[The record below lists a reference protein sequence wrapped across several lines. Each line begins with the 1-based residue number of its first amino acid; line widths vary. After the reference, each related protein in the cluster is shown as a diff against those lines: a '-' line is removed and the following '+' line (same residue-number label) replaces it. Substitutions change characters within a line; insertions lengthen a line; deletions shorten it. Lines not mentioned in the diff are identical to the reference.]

1 MTDNGPAPET
11 TPPTPDD
18 ASTASGTPT
27 PPTATSEPAVRPRR
41 RRGWSIA
48 IVAVVVALL
57 VGGLLGW
64 GIGRLG
70 ATRAASS
77 GNAGNGNTCNAITV
91 TNDVLPAIVTVSA
104 VGESGGGTGTGEII
118 RNDGYI
124 VTNNHVISPAV
135 SGGQISVLLSS
146 GVQAPAEL
154 VGRDPRSDLAVL
166 KIDAS
171 SSLPTVPWGQ
181 SSTLVVGQPV
191 VALGAPLGLSGT
203 VTSGIV
209 SALGRTV
216 PVPGDNGQ
224 NAILANAIQT
234 DASINPGNSGGAL
247 VNCGGSLIGINSAIA
262 TVPNSAGQT
271 GGGSVG
277 IGFAIP
283 SDFAHAIV
291 DQIIATG
298 KVTYPYF
305 GISVAPIPPAA
316 AEELKVPGGLYVV
329 SVVPGGPSEQAG
341 LQEGD
346 VITEVNGHAA
356 TSVDLL
362 TQTVMTTKA
371 GESVPVTYLR
381 DGETHKTTVT
391 LQNPA
396 S

>member
-1 MTDNGPAPET
+1 MADSQPAPESP
-11 TPPTPDD
+11 TPPAPPAAPTSPPSPPGRRRPWPIALIAVVVGLIVGGALGWGAGRIG
-18 ASTASGTPT
+18 ASNAASGTST
-27 PPTATSEPAVRPRR
+27 PAP
-41 RRGWSIA
+41 
-48 IVAVVVALL
+48 
-57 VGGLLGW
+57 
-64 GIGRLG
+64 
-70 ATRAASS
+70 
-77 GNAGNGNTCNAITV
+77 GNGNTCDAITV
-91 TNDVLPAIVTVSA
+91 SNDVLPAVVTVSA
-104 VGESGGGTGTGEII
+104 IGQSGGGTGTGEII
-118 RNDGYI
+118 RSDGYI
-124 VTNNHVISPAV
+124 VTNNHVISAAV
-135 SGGQISVLLSS
+135 DGGTLSVLLSS
-146 GVQAPAEL
+146 GVQAPADL

-166 KIDAS
+166 KIDKT
-171 SSLPTVPWGQ
+171 SLPTVPWGH
-181 SSTLVVGQPV
+181 SSAVVVGQPV

-247 VNCGGSLIGINSAIA
+247 VDCKGALIGINSAIA

-283 SDFAHAIV
+283 ADFAQAIV

-305 GISVAPIPPAA
+305 GISVAPLPPAA
-316 AEELKVPGGLYVV
+316 AQELKVPGGLYVF
-329 SVVPGGPSEQAG
+329 SVVEGGPAAQAG
-341 LQEGD
+341 LKEGD
-346 VITEVNGHAA
+346 VITEVNGHPA
-356 TSVDLL
+356 TSVDVL

-371 GESVPVTYLR
+371 GQTVPVTYVR
-381 DGETHKTTVT
+381 DGQTHTAQVT

>member
-1 MTDNGPAPET
+1 MTDSGPAPES
-11 TPPTPDD
+11 PT
-18 ASTASGTPT
+18 
-27 PPTATSEPAVRPRR
+27 RPRR

-48 IVAVVVALL
+48 IVAVIVALV

-64 GIGRLG
+64 GVGRLG

-77 GNAGNGNTCNAITV
+77 SGNSGNGNTCNAITV
-91 TNDVLPAIVTVSA
+91 ANEVLPAIVTVSA
-104 VGESGGGTGTGEII
+104 AGEAGAGTGTGEFI
-118 RNDGYI
+118 RKDGYI
-124 VTNNHVISPAV
+124 VTNNHVISTAV
-135 SGGQISVLLSS
+135 PGGAISVLLSS
-146 GVQAPAEL
+146 GAHFPAQL

-166 KIDAS
+166 KIDDG
-171 SSLPTVPWGQ
+171 SSLPVVPWGT
-181 SSTLVVGQPV
+181 SSDLVVGQPV

-216 PVPGDNGQ
+216 PVPSDNGH

-247 VNCGGSLIGINSAIA
+247 VTCAGSLIGINTAIA
-262 TVPNSAGQT
+262 TVPNASGVS

-283 SDFAHAIV
+283 SDFAQAIV
-291 DQIIATG
+291 AQLIDTG
-298 KVTYPYF
+298 QVTYPSF

-316 AEELKVPGGLYVV
+316 AEELKVPGGLYVQ
-329 SVVPGGPSEQAG
+329 SVVAGGPSAQAG
-341 LQEGD
+341 IQAGD

-356 TSVDLL
+356 TSVDIL

-371 GESVPVTYLR
+371 GEKVPVTYLR
-381 DGETHKTTVT
+381 EGQTHMTTVT
-391 LQNPA
+391 LQTPA

>member
-1 MTDNGPAPET
+1 MADAGPAPEGQ
-11 TPPTPDD
+11 TPPESQTP
-18 ASTASGTPT
+18 AGAP
-27 PPTATSEPAVRPRR
+27 PRR
-41 RRGWSIA
+41 RRGWLVAVI
-48 IVAVVVALL
+48 AVVVGLV
-57 VGGLLGW
+57 VGGALGW
-64 GIGRLG
+64 GAGRLG
-70 ATRAASS
+70 ATNAASTTS
-77 GNAGNGNTCNAITV
+77 TPAANGSSGNGNTCNAISV
-91 TNDVLPAIVTVSA
+91 TDEVLPAIVTVSA
-104 VGESGGGTGTGEII
+104 IGESGGGTGSGEII

-124 VTNNHVISPAV
+124 VTNNHVISQAAV
-135 SGGQISVLLSS
+135 PGGSISVLFSS
-146 GVQAPAEL
+146 GVHVSAEL

-166 KIDAS
+166 KVAAS
-171 SSLPTVPWGQ
+171 SALPTVPWGN
-181 SSTLVVGQPV
+181 SSSLVVGQPV

-209 SALGRTV
+209 SALDRTV

-247 VNCGGSLIGINSAIA
+247 VNCDGSLIGINSAIA

-305 GISVAPIPPAA
+305 GLSVAPIPPAA
-316 AEELKVPGGLYVV
+316 AQKLNVPVGLYVV
-329 SVVPGGPSEQAG
+329 SVVDGGPSALAGIQA
-341 LQEGD
+341 GD
-346 VITEVNGHAA
+346 VIVEVNGHPA
-356 TSVDLL
+356 TNIDLL
-362 TQTVMTTKA
+362 TETVMTTKA
-371 GESVPVTYLR
+371 GETVKVTYVR
-381 DGETHKTTVT
+381 DGQTHTTSVT
-391 LQNPA
+391 LQTPA

>member
-1 MTDNGPAPET
+1 VVVGLIVGGALGWGAGRIG
-11 TPPTPDD
+11 
-18 ASTASGTPT
+18 ASNAASGTST
-27 PPTATSEPAVRPRR
+27 PAP
-41 RRGWSIA
+41 
-48 IVAVVVALL
+48 
-57 VGGLLGW
+57 
-64 GIGRLG
+64 
-70 ATRAASS
+70 
-77 GNAGNGNTCNAITV
+77 GNGNTCDAITV
-91 TNDVLPAIVTVSA
+91 SNDVLPAVVTVSA
-104 VGESGGGTGTGEII
+104 IGQSGGGTGTGEII
-118 RNDGYI
+118 RSDGYI
-124 VTNNHVISPAV
+124 VTNNHVISAAV
-135 SGGQISVLLSS
+135 DGGTLSVLLSS
-146 GVQAPAEL
+146 GVQAPADL

-166 KIDAS
+166 KIDKT
-171 SSLPTVPWGQ
+171 SLPTVPWGH
-181 SSTLVVGQPV
+181 SSAVVVGQPV

-247 VNCGGSLIGINSAIA
+247 VDCKGALIGINSAIA

-283 SDFAHAIV
+283 ADFAQAIV

-305 GISVAPIPPAA
+305 GISVAPLPPAA
-316 AEELKVPGGLYVV
+316 AEELKVPGGLYVF
-329 SVVPGGPSEQAG
+329 SVVEGGPAAQAG
-341 LQEGD
+341 LKEGD
-346 VITEVNGHAA
+346 VITEVNGHPA
-356 TSVDLL
+356 TSVDVL

-371 GESVPVTYLR
+371 GQTVPVTYVR
-381 DGETHKTTVT
+381 DGQTHTAQVT

>member
-1 MTDNGPAPET
+1 MADNGPAPESS
-11 TPPTPDD
+11 TPPV
-18 ASTASGTPT
+18 A
-27 PPTATSEPAVRPRR
+27 PPPAAPAPRR
-41 RRGWSIA
+41 RPWLIA
-48 IVAVVVALL
+48 LVAVIVGLL
-57 VGGLLGW
+57 IGGVLGW
-64 GIGRLG
+64 GVGRLG
-70 ATRAASS
+70 STTAASGSSTS
-77 GNAGNGNTCNAITV
+77 GTASGNGNTCNAITV
-91 TNDVLPAIVTVSA
+91 SNQVLPAIVTVSA

-118 RNDGYI
+118 TNDGYI
-124 VTNNHVISPAV
+124 VTNNHVISQAV
-135 SGGQISVLLSS
+135 SGGTISVLLSS
-146 GVQAPAEL
+146 GAQSPATL

-166 KIDAS
+166 KVDAS

-181 SSTLVVGQPV
+181 SSSVVVGQPV

-216 PVPGDNGQ
+216 PVPSDNGQ

-247 VNCGGSLIGINSAIA
+247 VDCAGKLIGINSAIA

-283 SDFAHAIV
+283 ADFAHAIV

-305 GISVAPIPPAA
+305 GISVAPLPPAA
-316 AEELKVPGGLYVV
+316 AEELKVPGGLYVF
-329 SVVPGGPSEQAG
+329 SVVEGGPSAQAG
-341 LQEGD
+341 LQAGD
-346 VITEVNGHAA
+346 VIVEVNGHPA

-371 GESVPVTYLR
+371 GESVSVKYVR
-381 DGETHKTTVT
+381 DGQTHTTSVT
-391 LQNPA
+391 LQNP
-396 S
+396 SS

>member
-1 MTDNGPAPET
+1 MADTQPAPESP
-11 TPPTPDD
+11 TPPAPPAAPTSPPSPPGRRRPWLIALIAVVVGLVVGGALGWGAGRIG
-18 ASTASGTPT
+18 ASNAASGTST
-27 PPTATSEPAVRPRR
+27 PAP
-41 RRGWSIA
+41 
-48 IVAVVVALL
+48 
-57 VGGLLGW
+57 
-64 GIGRLG
+64 
-70 ATRAASS
+70 
-77 GNAGNGNTCNAITV
+77 GNGNTCDAITV
-91 TNDVLPAIVTVSA
+91 SNDVLPAVVTVSA
-104 VGESGGGTGTGEII
+104 IGQSGGGTGTGEII

-124 VTNNHVISPAV
+124 VTNNHVISAAV
-135 SGGQISVLLSS
+135 DGGTLSVLLSS
-146 GVQAPAEL
+146 GVQAPADL

-166 KIDAS
+166 KIDKTN
-171 SSLPTVPWGQ
+171 LPTVPWGN
-181 SSTLVVGQPV
+181 SSAVVVGQPV

-247 VNCGGSLIGINSAIA
+247 VDCKGALIGINSAIA

-283 SDFAHAIV
+283 ADFAHAIV

-305 GISVAPIPPAA
+305 GISVAPLPPAA

-329 SVVPGGPSEQAG
+329 SVVEGGPAAQAG

-346 VITEVNGHAA
+346 VITEVNGHPA
-356 TSVDLL
+356 TSVDVL

-371 GESVPVTYLR
+371 GQTVPVTYVR
-381 DGETHKTTVT
+381 DGQTHTAQVT

>member
-1 MTDNGPAPET
+1 MADTQPAPE
-11 TPPTPDD
+11 
-18 ASTASGTPT
+18 TPT
-27 PPTATSEPAVRPRR
+27 PPTPPAAPTSPPSPPGRR
-41 RRGWSIA
+41 RPWLIA
-48 IVAVVVALL
+48 LIAVVVGLI
-57 VGGLLGW
+57 VGGALGW
-64 GIGRLG
+64 GAGRIG
-70 ATRAASS
+70 ASNAASGTS
-77 GNAGNGNTCNAITV
+77 TPAPGNGNTCDAITV
-91 TNDVLPAIVTVSA
+91 SNDVLPAVVTVSA
-104 VGESGGGTGTGEII
+104 IGQSGGGTGTGEII

-124 VTNNHVISPAV
+124 VTNNHVISAAV
-135 SGGQISVLLSS
+135 DGGTLSVLLSS
-146 GVQAPAEL
+146 GVQAPADL

-166 KIDAS
+166 KIDKTN
-171 SSLPTVPWGQ
+171 LPTVPWGN
-181 SSTLVVGQPV
+181 SSAVVVGQPV

-247 VNCGGSLIGINSAIA
+247 VDCKGALIGINSAIA

-283 SDFAHAIV
+283 ADFAHAIV

-305 GISVAPIPPAA
+305 GISVAPLPPAA

-329 SVVPGGPSEQAG
+329 SVVEGGPAAQAG

-346 VITEVNGHAA
+346 VITEVNGHPA
-356 TSVDLL
+356 TSVDVL

-371 GESVPVTYLR
+371 GQTVPVTYVR
-381 DGETHKTTVT
+381 DGQTHTAQVT